1 MYNVVSVI
9 PVSRDNSATDRFA
22 GGIIFFNTESL
33 SSCEYLD
40 IFHHLSPPALRG
52 LTENGDNYSDAGG
65 PKGFEFNDQ
74 INDVMY
80 MITKHCQRTGVE
92 PEKIQSVHDY
102 IACFGSKEKQEK
114 GSDSI
119 FKNNGE

>member
-9 PVSRDNSATDRFA
+9 PVSRDNSATDRFS
-22 GGIIFFNTESL
+22 GGIIFFNTDPL

-65 PKGFEFNDQ
+65 EIDAPMADEG
-74 INDVMY
+74 
-80 MITKHCQRTGVE
+80 
-92 PEKIQSVHDY
+92 
-102 IACFGSKEKQEK
+102 KETSAFFIHE
-114 GSDSI
+114 
-119 FKNNGE
+119 